1 MTTYNPLPESSHEK
15 TATEELKGL
24 IQDLSLKEQGVELV
38 HPQKSIA
45 IERIMQLGKKAVE
58 PLVDALDYAD
68 SEARG
73 WIIFLLGML
82 LDSKTLAPISK
93 YLKANE
99 EKIRNGEDDA
109 LKKFDQVI
117 RTVIKS
123 SVKRELIPSNKAEF

>member
-45 IERIMQLGKKAVE
+45 IERIMQLGKIAVE
-58 PLVDALDYAD
+58 PLVDALDHAD

-99 EKIRNGEDDA
+99 EKIRNGEVDA
-109 LKKFDQVI
+109 LKKFDQEI
-117 RTVIKS
+117 RHVIKS